1 MQSIYKYIIS
11 LLVCLAMYPV
21 HAQEKN
27 VPAPEKQGQEQKKQ
41 GPEQKKKEE
50 PKEPE
55 VRFFNG
61 FTVQVDVASLA
72 TTALKLGDSYS
83 MEGGIQFD
91 LKKKYYPVFEL
102 GVAGAN
108 KFSTANA
115 EFKTNGL
122 FGRFGIDMN
131 MMKKKKDSKPTS
143 NLFLAGVRIGMSH
156 FAYDVTNLQ
165 ITDGYWG
172 GTETVDYKNQVST
185 KVWYEIVAGVRVE
198 IIKNIFMGWTVR
210 DKNLLGTDVSGEV
223 FPAYIPG
230 YGLNTSNIWSI
241 NYTIGYHF

>member
-91 LKKKYYPVFEL
+91 LK
-102 GVAGAN
+102 
-108 KFSTANA
+108 
-115 EFKTNGL
+115 
-122 FGRFGIDMN
+122 
-131 MMKKKKDSKPTS
+131 
-143 NLFLAGVRIGMSH
+143 
-156 FAYDVTNLQ
+156 
-165 ITDGYWG
+165 
-172 GTETVDYKNQVST
+172 
-185 KVWYEIVAGVRVE
+185 
-198 IIKNIFMGWTVR
+198 
-210 DKNLLGTDVSGEV
+210 
-223 FPAYIPG
+223 
-230 YGLNTSNIWSI
+230 
-241 NYTIGYHF
+241 

>member
-11 LLVCLAMYPV
+11 LLVCLALHPV
-21 HAQEKN
+21 QAQEKN
-27 VPAPEKQGQEQKKQ
+27 GPAPEKQVQ
-41 GPEQKKKEE
+41 EQKKKEE
-50 PKEPE
+50 PKVPE
-55 VRFFNG
+55 VKLFNG

-102 GVAGAN
+102 GVAGAD

-122 FGRFGIDMN
+122 FGRIGIDMN
-131 MMKKKKDSKPTS
+131 MVKKKKDSKPTS

-156 FAYDVTNLQ
+156 FAYDITNLQ
-165 ITDGYWG
+165 ITNEYWG
-172 GTETVDYKNQVST
+172 GTETINYANQIST
-185 KVWYEIVAGVRVE
+185 KVWFEVVAGVRVE

-230 YGLNTSNIWSI
+230 YGLNTSNLWSI